1 MNRPASS
8 LRLIVSAP
16 LDHMLRRKMTQ
27 RFCKAKILEMDKS
40 NRITIGEV
48 VFMQS
53 SPMAEIGDRAELL
66 AAVQTHCR
74 ARLVQGAKTWTV
86 VTSSVGK
93 IDKAAVCQIVTNP

>member
-1 MNRPASS
+1 MTKFSANESPASS
-8 LRLIVSAP
+8 PRLIVSAP

-74 ARLVQGAKTWTV
+74 ARLYKVPKHGPW
-86 VTSSVGK
+86 
-93 IDKAAVCQIVTNP
+93 